1 MKEEIT
7 DLKETKKCTELGSA
21 NEVAADGPK
30 EYSSLEDADPH
41 DLAIDR

>member
-7 DLKETKKCTELGSA
+7 DLKETKKCTEL
-21 NEVAADGPK
+21 VAADGPK